1 MDDILHKIRVNLY
14 ENYLTDNPNDYS
26 AKVISERSLNV
37 KEVCQTAVK
46 RGGAASTAEAMEHNV
61 GLFLKEMAYQ
71 LMDGYSVNAG
81 YFTANTTVRGVFNSS
96 DEHFDPKK
104 HSILF
109 RFNQGDLLRKQIPN
123 VSVQVMGVGDTNIQI
138 SHVIDAKTGSVN
150 DLITPN
156 GTLKIKGG
164 KLKIVG
170 ENPQIGVYF
179 EQVGDAEG
187 DDVGESVKV
196 AENDIVVNNPS
207 ELIVVIPPLAKG
219 RYKLVICNQYT
230 GTNVPLK
237 EPRKTMY
244 EKTLT
249 VQ

>member
-1 MDDILHKIRVNLY
+1 MDDNILHKIRVNLY

-26 AKVISERSLNV
+26 AKVISERSLSV
-37 KEVCQTAVK
+37 KEICQTAVK

-71 LMDGYSVNAG
+71 LMDGYSVNTG

-109 RFNQGDLLRKQIPN
+109 RFNQGDLLRKEIPN
-123 VSVQVMGVGDTNIQI
+123 VSVQVMGAGDTSIQI
-138 SHVIDAKTGSVN
+138 SHVIDTKTGSVN

-170 ENPQIGVYF
+170 DSPQVGVYF
-179 EQVGDAEG
+179 QREDNTEGEDA
-187 DDVGESVKV
+187 VKV

-207 ELIVVIPPLAKG
+207 ELIVVIPPLEHG
-219 RYKLVICNQYT
+219 SYKLVIRTQFSAGANL
-230 GTNVPLK
+230 LK
-237 EPRKTMY
+237 EPRMTMFD
-244 EKTLT
+244 KILH